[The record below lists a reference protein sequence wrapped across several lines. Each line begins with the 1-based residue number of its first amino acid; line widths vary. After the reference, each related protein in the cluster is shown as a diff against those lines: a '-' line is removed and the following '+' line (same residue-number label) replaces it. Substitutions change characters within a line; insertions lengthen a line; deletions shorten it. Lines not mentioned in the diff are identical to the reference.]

1 MPQNHLTEHLVDAFL
16 HLAPAEGLY
25 PTFISN
31 ITLMRVDHSTKPIAV
46 LQEPSIVLVIQGLK
60 RGYIGKEIFQFQQG
74 QCLFISIAIPFDCDT
89 VVENDEPM
97 LAIAIKF
104 EPQMMAD
111 LITKMDKQQQVIT
124 EDAHSEDL
132 ELSCGLRVI
141 DMNTIISE
149 VALRLLNLLRSKQD
163 TFILGEQVKRE
174 LVYRVV
180 QASGSNLVESLSAMT
195 SRDGVIYTICEIIQR
210 DYYHNLTVQELA
222 KQAGMSISLFHQTF
236 KKVTNYSPLQY
247 LKITRLHKAR
257 ELIMNNKMGVA
268 EAAYEVGYVSA
279 SQFSREFKRLFG
291 VPPKSSII

>member
-1 MPQNHLTEHLVDAFL
+1 MPQNHLSENLVDAFL
-16 HLAPAEGLY
+16 HLAPAEDLY

-31 ITLMRVDHSTKPIAV
+31 ITLMRVDHSTSPVAV
-46 LQEPSIVLVIQGLK
+46 LQEPSIVLVIQGVK
-60 RGYIGKEIFQFQQG
+60 RGYIGKDIFQFRQG

-89 VVENDEPM
+89 VVENNEPM

-104 EPQMMAD
+104 ESQMMVD
-111 LITKMDKQQQVIT
+111 LVTKLDKEQQVVT
-124 EDAHSEDL
+124 EDSQSGDL
-132 ELSCGLRVI
+132 KLSCGLRVI
-141 DMNTIISE
+141 DMNATISE

-174 LVYRVV
+174 LVYRVL
-180 QASGSNLVESLSAMT
+180 QASGGEFIKNLSAMA
-195 SRDGVIYTICEIIQR
+195 SRNGVIYTICEIIQR
-210 DYYHNLTVQELA
+210 DYYRNLTVQELA

-247 LKITRLHKAR
+247 IKITRLHKAR

-291 VPPKSSII
+291 IPPKSSII

>member
-1 MPQNHLTEHLVDAFL
+1 MPQNHLSENLVDAFL

-31 ITLMRVDHSTKPIAV
+31 ITLMRVDHSTSPVAV
-46 LQEPSIVLVIQGLK
+46 LQEPSIVLVIQGVK
-60 RGYIGKEIFQFQQG
+60 RGYIGKDIFQFRQG

-89 VVENDEPM
+89 VVENNEPM

-104 EPQMMAD
+104 ELQMMVD
-111 LITKMDKQQQVIT
+111 LVTKLDKEQQLVT
-124 EDAHSEDL
+124 EDSQSGDL
-132 ELSCGLRVI
+132 KLSCGLRVI
-141 DMNTIISE
+141 DMNATISE

-180 QASGSNLVESLSAMT
+180 QACGGEFIKNLSAMA
-195 SRDGVIYTICEIIQR
+195 SRNGVIYTICEIIQR
-210 DYYHNLTVQELA
+210 DYYRNLTVQELA

-247 LKITRLHKAR
+247 IKITRLHKAR

-291 VPPKSSII
+291 IPPKSSII

>member
-1 MPQNHLTEHLVDAFL
+1 MPQNHLSENLVDAFL

-31 ITLMRVDHSTKPIAV
+31 ITLMRVDHSTSPVAV
-46 LQEPSIVLVIQGLK
+46 LQEPSIVLVIQGVK
-60 RGYIGKEIFQFQQG
+60 RGYIGKDIFQFRQG

-89 VVENDEPM
+89 VVENNEPM

-104 EPQMMAD
+104 ELQMMVD
-111 LITKMDKQQQVIT
+111 LVTKLDKEQQLVT
-124 EDAHSEDL
+124 EDSQSGDL
-132 ELSCGLRVI
+132 KLSCGLRVI
-141 DMNTIISE
+141 DMNATISE

-174 LVYRVV
+174 LVYRVL
-180 QASGSNLVESLSAMT
+180 QASGGEFIKNLSAMA
-195 SRDGVIYTICEIIQR
+195 SRNGVIYTICEIIQR
-210 DYYHNLTVQELA
+210 DYYRNLTVQELA

-247 LKITRLHKAR
+247 IKITRLHKAR

-291 VPPKSSII
+291 IPPKSSII

>member
-1 MPQNHLTEHLVDAFL
+1 MPQNHLSENLVDAFL

-31 ITLMRVDHSTKPIAV
+31 ITLMRVDHSTSPVAV
-46 LQEPSIVLVIQGLK
+46 LQEPSIVLVIQGVK
-60 RGYIGKEIFQFQQG
+60 RGYIGKDIFQFSQG

-89 VVENDEPM
+89 VVENNEPM

-104 EPQMMAD
+104 ESQMMVD
-111 LITKMDKQQQVIT
+111 LVTKLDKEQQVVI
-124 EDAHSEDL
+124 EDSQSGDL
-132 ELSCGLRVI
+132 KLSCGLRVI
-141 DMNTIISE
+141 DMNATISE

-174 LVYRVV
+174 LVYRVL
-180 QASGSNLVESLSAMT
+180 QASGGEFIKNLSAMA
-195 SRDGVIYTICEIIQR
+195 SRNSVIYTICEIIQR
-210 DYYHNLTVQELA
+210 DYYRNLTVQELA

-247 LKITRLHKAR
+247 IKITRLHKAR

-291 VPPKSSII
+291 IPPKSSII

>member
-1 MPQNHLTEHLVDAFL
+1 MPQNHLSENLVDAFL

-31 ITLMRVDHSTKPIAV
+31 ITLMRVDHSTSPVAV
-46 LQEPSIVLVIQGLK
+46 LQEPSIVLVIQGVK
-60 RGYIGKEIFQFQQG
+60 RGYIGKDIFQFRQG

-89 VVENDEPM
+89 VVENNEPM

-104 EPQMMAD
+104 ESQMMVD
-111 LITKMDKQQQVIT
+111 LVTKLNKEQQVVT
-124 EDAHSEDL
+124 EDSQSGDL
-132 ELSCGLRVI
+132 KLSCGLRVI
-141 DMNTIISE
+141 DMNATISE

-180 QASGSNLVESLSAMT
+180 QACGGEFIKNLSAMA
-195 SRDGVIYTICEIIQR
+195 SRNGVIYTICEIIQR
-210 DYYHNLTVQELA
+210 DYYRNLTVQELA

-247 LKITRLHKAR
+247 IKITRLHKAR

-291 VPPKSSII
+291 IPPKSSII

>member
-1 MPQNHLTEHLVDAFL
+1 MPQNHLSENLVDAFL

-31 ITLMRVDHSTKPIAV
+31 ITLMRVDHSTSPVAV
-46 LQEPSIVLVIQGLK
+46 LQEPSIVLVIQGVK
-60 RGYIGKEIFQFQQG
+60 RGYIGKDIFQFRQG

-89 VVENDEPM
+89 VVENNEPM

-104 EPQMMAD
+104 ESQMMVD
-111 LITKMDKQQQVIT
+111 LVTKLDKEQQLVT
-124 EDAHSEDL
+124 EDSQSGDL
-132 ELSCGLRVI
+132 KLSCGLRVI
-141 DMNTIISE
+141 DMNATISE

-180 QASGSNLVESLSAMT
+180 QACGGEFIKNLSAMA
-195 SRDGVIYTICEIIQR
+195 SRNGVIYTICEIIQR
-210 DYYHNLTVQELA
+210 DYYRNLTVQELA

-247 LKITRLHKAR
+247 IKITRLHKAR

-291 VPPKSSII
+291 IPPKSSII

>member
-1 MPQNHLTEHLVDAFL
+1 MPQNHLSENLVDAFL

-31 ITLMRVDHSTKPIAV
+31 ITLMRVDHSTSPVAV
-46 LQEPSIVLVIQGLK
+46 LQEPSIVLVIQGVK
-60 RGYIGKEIFQFQQG
+60 RGYIGKDIFQFRQG

-89 VVENDEPM
+89 VVENNEPM

-104 EPQMMAD
+104 ESQMMVD
-111 LITKMDKQQQVIT
+111 LVTKLDKEQQLVT
-124 EDAHSEDL
+124 EDSQSGDL
-132 ELSCGLRVI
+132 KLSCGLRVI
-141 DMNTIISE
+141 DMNATISE

-180 QASGSNLVESLSAMT
+180 QASGGEFIKNLSAMA
-195 SRDGVIYTICEIIQR
+195 SRNGVIYTICEIIQR
-210 DYYHNLTVQELA
+210 DYYRNLTVQELA

-247 LKITRLHKAR
+247 IKITRLHKAR

-291 VPPKSSII
+291 IPSKSSII

>member
-1 MPQNHLTEHLVDAFL
+1 MPQNHLSENLVDAFL

-31 ITLMRVDHSTKPIAV
+31 ITLMRVDHSTSPVAV
-46 LQEPSIVLVIQGLK
+46 LQEPSIVLVIQGVK
-60 RGYIGKEIFQFQQG
+60 RGYIGKDIFQFRQG

-89 VVENDEPM
+89 VVENNEPM

-104 EPQMMAD
+104 ELQMMVD
-111 LITKMDKQQQVIT
+111 LVTKLDKEQQLVT
-124 EDAHSEDL
+124 EDSQSGDL
-132 ELSCGLRVI
+132 KLSCGLRVI
-141 DMNTIISE
+141 DMNATISE

-163 TFILGEQVKRE
+163 TFILGDQVKRE

-180 QASGSNLVESLSAMT
+180 QACGGEFIKNLSAMA
-195 SRDGVIYTICEIIQR
+195 SRNGVIYTICEIIQR
-210 DYYHNLTVQELA
+210 DYYRNLTVQELA

-247 LKITRLHKAR
+247 IKITRLHKAR

-291 VPPKSSII
+291 IPPKSSII

>member
-1 MPQNHLTEHLVDAFL
+1 MPQNHLSENLVDAFL

-31 ITLMRVDHSTKPIAV
+31 ITLMRVDHSTSPVAV
-46 LQEPSIVLVIQGLK
+46 LQEPSIVLVIQGVK
-60 RGYIGKEIFQFQQG
+60 RGYIGKDIFQFRQG

-89 VVENDEPM
+89 VVENNEPM

-104 EPQMMAD
+104 ESQMMVD
-111 LITKMDKQQQVIT
+111 LVTKLDKEQQVVT
-124 EDAHSEDL
+124 EDSQSGDL
-132 ELSCGLRVI
+132 KLSCGLRVI
-141 DMNTIISE
+141 DMNATISE

-180 QASGSNLVESLSAMT
+180 QACGGEFIKNLSAMA
-195 SRDGVIYTICEIIQR
+195 SRNGVIYTICEIIQR
-210 DYYHNLTVQELA
+210 DYYRNLTVQELA

-247 LKITRLHKAR
+247 IKITRLHKAR

-268 EAAYEVGYVSA
+268 EAAYEVDYVSA

-291 VPPKSSII
+291 IPPKSSII

>member
-1 MPQNHLTEHLVDAFL
+1 MPQNHLSENLVDAFL

-31 ITLMRVDHSTKPIAV
+31 ITLMRVDHSTSPVAV
-46 LQEPSIVLVIQGLK
+46 LQEPSIVLVIQGVK
-60 RGYIGKEIFQFQQG
+60 RGYIGKDIFQFRQG

-89 VVENDEPM
+89 VVENNEPM

-104 EPQMMAD
+104 ESQMMVD
-111 LITKMDKQQQVIT
+111 LVTKLDKEQQVVI
-124 EDAHSEDL
+124 EDSQSGDL
-132 ELSCGLRVI
+132 KLSCGLRVI
-141 DMNTIISE
+141 DMNATISE

-174 LVYRVV
+174 LVYLVL
-180 QASGSNLVESLSAMT
+180 QASGGEFIKNLSAMA
-195 SRDGVIYTICEIIQR
+195 SRNGVIYTICEIIQR
-210 DYYHNLTVQELA
+210 DYYRNLMVQELA

-247 LKITRLHKAR
+247 IKITRLHKAR

-291 VPPKSSII
+291 IPPKSSII

>member
-1 MPQNHLTEHLVDAFL
+1 MPQNHLSENLVDAFL

-31 ITLMRVDHSTKPIAV
+31 ITLMRVDHSTSPVAV
-46 LQEPSIVLVIQGLK
+46 LQEPSIVLVIQGVK
-60 RGYIGKEIFQFQQG
+60 RGYIGKDIFQFCQG

-89 VVENDEPM
+89 LVENNEPM

-104 EPQMMAD
+104 ESQMMVD
-111 LITKMDKQQQVIT
+111 LVTKLDKEQQVVT
-124 EDAHSEDL
+124 EDSQSGDL
-132 ELSCGLRVI
+132 KLSCGLRVI
-141 DMNTIISE
+141 DMNATISE
-149 VALRLLNLLRSKQD
+149 VALRLLNLLCSKQD

-180 QASGSNLVESLSAMT
+180 QACGGEFIKNLSAMA
-195 SRDGVIYTICEIIQR
+195 SRNGVIYTICEIIQR
-210 DYYHNLTVQELA
+210 DYYRNLTVQELA

-247 LKITRLHKAR
+247 IKITRLHKAR

-291 VPPKSSII
+291 IPPKSSII

>member
-1 MPQNHLTEHLVDAFL
+1 MPQNHLTENLVDAFL

-31 ITLMRVDHSTKPIAV
+31 ITLMRVDHSTSPVAV
-46 LQEPSIVLVIQGLK
+46 LQEPSIVLVIQGVK
-60 RGYIGKEIFQFQQG
+60 RGYIGKDIFQFRQG

-89 VVENDEPM
+89 VVENNEPM

-104 EPQMMAD
+104 ESQMMVD
-111 LITKMDKQQQVIT
+111 LVTKLDKEQQLVT
-124 EDAHSEDL
+124 EDSQSGDL
-132 ELSCGLRVI
+132 KLSCGLRVI
-141 DMNTIISE
+141 DMNATISE

-180 QASGSNLVESLSAMT
+180 QACGGEFIKNLSAMA
-195 SRDGVIYTICEIIQR
+195 SRNGVIYTICEIIQR
-210 DYYHNLTVQELA
+210 DYYRNLTVQELA

-247 LKITRLHKAR
+247 IKITRLHKAR

-291 VPPKSSII
+291 IPPKSSII

>member
-1 MPQNHLTEHLVDAFL
+1 MPQNHLSENLVDAFL

-31 ITLMRVDHSTKPIAV
+31 ITLMRVDHSTSPVAV
-46 LQEPSIVLVIQGLK
+46 LQEPSIVLVIQGVK
-60 RGYIGKEIFQFQQG
+60 RGYIGKDIFQFRQG

-89 VVENDEPM
+89 VVENNEPM

-104 EPQMMAD
+104 ESQMMVD
-111 LITKMDKQQQVIT
+111 LVTKLDKEQQVIT
-124 EDAHSEDL
+124 EDSQSGDL
-132 ELSCGLRVI
+132 KLSCGLRVI
-141 DMNTIISE
+141 DMNATISE

-174 LVYRVV
+174 LVYRVL
-180 QASGSNLVESLSAMT
+180 QASGGEFIKNLSAMA
-195 SRDGVIYTICEIIQR
+195 SRNGVIYTICEIIQR
-210 DYYHNLTVQELA
+210 DYYRNLTVQELA

-247 LKITRLHKAR
+247 IKITRLHKAR

-291 VPPKSSII
+291 IPPKSSII

>member
-1 MPQNHLTEHLVDAFL
+1 MPQNHLSENLVDAFL

-31 ITLMRVDHSTKPIAV
+31 ITLIRVDHSTSPVAV
-46 LQEPSIVLVIQGLK
+46 LQEPSIVLVIQGVK
-60 RGYIGKEIFQFQQG
+60 RGYIGKDIFQFRQG

-89 VVENDEPM
+89 VVENNEPM

-104 EPQMMAD
+104 ESQMMVD
-111 LITKMDKQQQVIT
+111 LVTKLDKEQQVVT
-124 EDAHSEDL
+124 EDSQSGDL
-132 ELSCGLRVI
+132 KLSCGLRVI
-141 DMNTIISE
+141 DMNATISE

-174 LVYRVV
+174 LVYRVL
-180 QASGSNLVESLSAMT
+180 QASGGEFIKSLSAMA
-195 SRDGVIYTICEIIQR
+195 SRNGVIYTICEIIQR
-210 DYYHNLTVQELA
+210 DYYRNLTVQELA

-247 LKITRLHKAR
+247 IKITRLHKAR

-291 VPPKSSII
+291 IPPKSSII

>member
-1 MPQNHLTEHLVDAFL
+1 MPQNHLSENLVDAFL

-31 ITLMRVDHSTKPIAV
+31 ITLMRVDHSTSPVAV
-46 LQEPSIVLVIQGLK
+46 LQEPSIVLVIQGVK
-60 RGYIGKEIFQFQQG
+60 RGYIGKDIFQFRQG

-89 VVENDEPM
+89 VVENNEPM

-104 EPQMMAD
+104 ESQMMVD
-111 LITKMDKQQQVIT
+111 LVTKLDKEQQVVI
-124 EDAHSEDL
+124 EDSQSGDL
-132 ELSCGLRVI
+132 KLSCGLRVI
-141 DMNTIISE
+141 DMNPTISE

-174 LVYRVV
+174 LVYRVL
-180 QASGSNLVESLSAMT
+180 QASGGEFIKNLSAMA
-195 SRDGVIYTICEIIQR
+195 SRNGVIYTICEIIQR
-210 DYYHNLTVQELA
+210 DYYRNLTVQELA

-247 LKITRLHKAR
+247 IKITRLHKAR

-291 VPPKSSII
+291 IPPKSSII

>member
-1 MPQNHLTEHLVDAFL
+1 MPQNHLTENLVDAFL

-31 ITLMRVDHSTKPIAV
+31 ITLMRVDHSTSPVAV
-46 LQEPSIVLVIQGLK
+46 LQEPSIVLVIQGVK
-60 RGYIGKEIFQFQQG
+60 RGYIGKDIFQFRQG

-89 VVENDEPM
+89 VVENNEPM

-104 EPQMMAD
+104 ESQMMVD
-111 LITKMDKQQQVIT
+111 LVTKLDKEQQVVT
-124 EDAHSEDL
+124 EDSQSGDL
-132 ELSCGLRVI
+132 KLSCGLRVI
-141 DMNTIISE
+141 DMNPTISE

-174 LVYRVV
+174 LVYRVL
-180 QASGSNLVESLSAMT
+180 QASGGEFIKNLSAMA
-195 SRDGVIYTICEIIQR
+195 SRNGVIYTICEIIQR
-210 DYYHNLTVQELA
+210 DYYRNLTVQELA

-247 LKITRLHKAR
+247 IKITRLHKAR

-291 VPPKSSII
+291 IPPKSSII

>member
-1 MPQNHLTEHLVDAFL
+1 MPQNHLTENLVDAFL

-31 ITLMRVDHSTKPIAV
+31 ITLMRVDHSTSPVAV
-46 LQEPSIVLVIQGLK
+46 LQEPSIVLVIQGVK
-60 RGYIGKEIFQFQQG
+60 RGYIGKDIFQFRQG

-89 VVENDEPM
+89 VVENNEPM

-104 EPQMMAD
+104 ESQMMVD
-111 LITKMDKQQQVIT
+111 LVTKLDKEQQVVT
-124 EDAHSEDL
+124 EDSQSGDL
-132 ELSCGLRVI
+132 KLSCGLRVI
-141 DMNTIISE
+141 DMNATISE

-174 LVYRVV
+174 LVYRVL
-180 QASGSNLVESLSAMT
+180 QASGGEFIKNLSAMA
-195 SRDGVIYTICEIIQR
+195 SRNGVIYTICEIIQR
-210 DYYHNLTVQELA
+210 DYYRNLTVQELA

-247 LKITRLHKAR
+247 IKITRLHKAR

-291 VPPKSSII
+291 IPPKSSII

>member
-1 MPQNHLTEHLVDAFL
+1 MPQNHLSENLVDVFL

-31 ITLMRVDHSTKPIAV
+31 ITLMRVDHSTSPVAV
-46 LQEPSIVLVIQGLK
+46 LQEPSIVLVIQGVK
-60 RGYIGKEIFQFQQG
+60 RGYIGKDIFQFRQG

-89 VVENDEPM
+89 VVENNEPM

-104 EPQMMAD
+104 ESQMMVD
-111 LITKMDKQQQVIT
+111 LVTKLDKEQQVVT
-124 EDAHSEDL
+124 EDSQSGDL
-132 ELSCGLRVI
+132 KLSCGLRVI
-141 DMNTIISE
+141 DMNETISE
-149 VALRLLNLLRSKQD
+149 VTLRLLNLLRSKQD

-180 QASGSNLVESLSAMT
+180 QACGGEFIKNLSAMA
-195 SRDGVIYTICEIIQR
+195 SRNGVIYTICEIIQR
-210 DYYHNLTVQELA
+210 DYYRNLTVQELA

-247 LKITRLHKAR
+247 IKITRLHKAR

-291 VPPKSSII
+291 IPPKSSII

>member
-1 MPQNHLTEHLVDAFL
+1 MPQNHLSENLVDAFL

-31 ITLMRVDHSTKPIAV
+31 ITLMRVDYSTSPVAV
-46 LQEPSIVLVIQGLK
+46 LQEPSIVLVIQGVK
-60 RGYIGKEIFQFQQG
+60 RGYIGKDIFQFRQG

-89 VVENDEPM
+89 VVENNEPM

-104 EPQMMAD
+104 ESQMMVD
-111 LITKMDKQQQVIT
+111 LVTKLDKEQQVVI
-124 EDAHSEDL
+124 EDSQSGDL
-132 ELSCGLRVI
+132 KLSCGLRVI
-141 DMNTIISE
+141 DMNATISE

-174 LVYRVV
+174 LVYRVL
-180 QASGSNLVESLSAMT
+180 QASGGEFIKNLSAMA
-195 SRDGVIYTICEIIQR
+195 SRNGVIYTICEIIQR
-210 DYYHNLTVQELA
+210 DYYRNLTVQELA

-247 LKITRLHKAR
+247 IKITRLHKAR

-291 VPPKSSII
+291 IPPKSSII

>member
-1 MPQNHLTEHLVDAFL
+1 MPQNHLSENLVDAFL

-31 ITLMRVDHSTKPIAV
+31 ITLMRVDHSTSPVAV
-46 LQEPSIVLVIQGLK
+46 LQEPSIVLVIQGVK
-60 RGYIGKEIFQFQQG
+60 RGYIGKDIFQFRQG

-89 VVENDEPM
+89 VVENNEPM

-104 EPQMMAD
+104 ESQMMVD
-111 LITKMDKQQQVIT
+111 LVTKLDKEQQLVT
-124 EDAHSEDL
+124 EDSQSGDL
-132 ELSCGLRVI
+132 KLSCGLRVI
-141 DMNTIISE
+141 DMNATISE

-174 LVYRVV
+174 LVYRVL
-180 QASGSNLVESLSAMT
+180 QASGGEFIKNLSAMA
-195 SRDGVIYTICEIIQR
+195 SRNGVIYTICEIIQR
-210 DYYHNLTVQELA
+210 DYYRNLTVQELA

-247 LKITRLHKAR
+247 IKITRLHKAR

-291 VPPKSSII
+291 IPPKSSII

>member
-1 MPQNHLTEHLVDAFL
+1 MPQNHLSENLVDAFL

-31 ITLMRVDHSTKPIAV
+31 ITLMRVDHSTSPVAV
-46 LQEPSIVLVIQGLK
+46 LQEPSIVLVIQGVK
-60 RGYIGKEIFQFQQG
+60 RGYIGKDIFQFRQG
-74 QCLFISIAIPFDCDT
+74 QCLFISIAIPFDCNT
-89 VVENDEPM
+89 VVENNEPM

-104 EPQMMAD
+104 ESQMMVD
-111 LITKMDKQQQVIT
+111 LVIKLDKEQQVVI
-124 EDAHSEDL
+124 EDSQSGDL
-132 ELSCGLRVI
+132 KLSCGLRVI
-141 DMNTIISE
+141 DMNATISE

-174 LVYRVV
+174 LVYRVL
-180 QASGSNLVESLSAMT
+180 QASGGEFIKNLSAMA
-195 SRDGVIYTICEIIQR
+195 SRNGVIYTICEIIQR
-210 DYYHNLTVQELA
+210 DYYRNLTVQELA

-247 LKITRLHKAR
+247 IKITRLHKAR

-291 VPPKSSII
+291 IPPKSSII

>member
-1 MPQNHLTEHLVDAFL
+1 MPQNHLSENLVDAFL

-31 ITLMRVDHSTKPIAV
+31 ITLMRVDHSTSPIAV
-46 LQEPSIVLVIQGLK
+46 LQEPSIVLVIQGVK
-60 RGYIGKEIFQFQQG
+60 HGYIGKDIFQFRQG

-89 VVENDEPM
+89 VVENNEPM

-104 EPQMMAD
+104 ESQMMVD
-111 LITKMDKQQQVIT
+111 LVTKLDKEQQVVT
-124 EDAHSEDL
+124 EDSQSGDL
-132 ELSCGLRVI
+132 KLSCGLRVI
-141 DMNTIISE
+141 DMNATISE

-174 LVYRVV
+174 LVYRVL
-180 QASGSNLVESLSAMT
+180 QASGGEFIKNLSAMA
-195 SRDGVIYTICEIIQR
+195 SRNGVIYTICEIIQR
-210 DYYHNLTVQELA
+210 DYYRNLTVQELA

-247 LKITRLHKAR
+247 IKITRLHKAR

-291 VPPKSSII
+291 IPPKSSII

>member
-1 MPQNHLTEHLVDAFL
+1 MPQNHLSENLVEAFL

-31 ITLMRVDHSTKPIAV
+31 ITLMRVDHSTSPVAV
-46 LQEPSIVLVIQGLK
+46 LQEPSIVLVIQGVK
-60 RGYIGKEIFQFQQG
+60 RGYIGKDIFQFRQG

-89 VVENDEPM
+89 VVENNEPM

-104 EPQMMAD
+104 ESQMMVD
-111 LITKMDKQQQVIT
+111 LVTKLDKEQQVVT
-124 EDAHSEDL
+124 EDSQSGDL
-132 ELSCGLRVI
+132 KLSCGLRVI
-141 DMNTIISE
+141 DMNATISD

-180 QASGSNLVESLSAMT
+180 QACGGEFIKNLSAMA
-195 SRDGVIYTICEIIQR
+195 SRNGVIYTICEIIQR
-210 DYYHNLTVQELA
+210 DYYRNLTVQELA

-247 LKITRLHKAR
+247 IKITRLHKAR

-291 VPPKSSII
+291 IPPKSSII

>member
-1 MPQNHLTEHLVDAFL
+1 MPQNHLSENLVDAFL

-31 ITLMRVDHSTKPIAV
+31 ITLMRVDHSTSPVAV
-46 LQEPSIVLVIQGLK
+46 LQEPSIVLVIQGVK
-60 RGYIGKEIFQFQQG
+60 RGYIGKDIFQFRQG

-89 VVENDEPM
+89 VVENNEPM

-104 EPQMMAD
+104 ESQMMVD
-111 LITKMDKQQQVIT
+111 LVTKLDKEQQVVI
-124 EDAHSEDL
+124 EDSQSGDL
-132 ELSCGLRVI
+132 KLSCGLRVI
-141 DMNTIISE
+141 DMNATISE

-174 LVYRVV
+174 LFYRVL
-180 QASGSNLVESLSAMT
+180 QASGGEFIKNLSAMA
-195 SRDGVIYTICEIIQR
+195 SRNGVIYTICEIIQR
-210 DYYHNLTVQELA
+210 DYYRNLTVQELA

-247 LKITRLHKAR
+247 IKITRLHKAR

-291 VPPKSSII
+291 IPPKSSII

>member
-1 MPQNHLTEHLVDAFL
+1 MPQNHLSENLVDAFL

-31 ITLMRVDHSTKPIAV
+31 ITLMRVDRSTSPVAV
-46 LQEPSIVLVIQGLK
+46 LQEPSIVLVIQGVK
-60 RGYIGKEIFQFQQG
+60 RGYIGKDIFQFRQG

-89 VVENDEPM
+89 VVENNEPM

-104 EPQMMAD
+104 ESQMMVD
-111 LITKMDKQQQVIT
+111 LVTKLDKEQQVVI
-124 EDAHSEDL
+124 EDSQSGDL
-132 ELSCGLRVI
+132 KLSCGLRVI
-141 DMNTIISE
+141 DMNATISE

-174 LVYRVV
+174 LVYRVL
-180 QASGSNLVESLSAMT
+180 QASGGEFIKNLSAMA
-195 SRDGVIYTICEIIQR
+195 SRNGVIYTICEIIQR
-210 DYYHNLTVQELA
+210 DYYRNLTVQELA

-247 LKITRLHKAR
+247 IKITRLHKAR

-291 VPPKSSII
+291 IPPKSSII